1 MIYIAII
8 LFTIFLDQYSK
19 YLVLRY
25 LKPIDTFPLIEN
37 VFHLTYVEN
46 RGAAFSLFTNMQ
58 PFLIFVT
65 LVFAG
70 VLIYILIKTNKNRA
84 NLWVNLSLS
93 CIIGGAIGNLI
104 DRIRLNYVIDFLDFR
119 FIKFA
124 IFNFADIFVV
134 CGSISLLLAL
144 LANKDILT
152 EDPFKFLK

>member
-1 MIYIAII
+1 MIYLAVI

-25 LKPIDTFPLIEN
+25 LKPIDTYPLIEN

-58 PFLIFVT
+58 PFLIFIT
-65 LVFAG
+65 MIFAG
-70 VLIYILIKTNKNRA
+70 VLVYILLKTPKSRA
-84 NLWVNLSLS
+84 NLWVNLSVS
-93 CIIGGAIGNLI
+93 CIIGGAVGNLI

-124 IFNFADIFVV
+124 IFNFADVFVV

-144 LANKDILT
+144 LANRDILT
-152 EDPFKFLK
+152 EEPFKFLK

>member
-1 MIYIAII
+1 MIYLAII

-25 LKPIDTFPLIEN
+25 LKPVDTYPLIEN

-65 LVFAG
+65 SIFAG
-70 VLIYILIKTNKNRA
+70 ILIYILIKTPKTRA
-84 NLWVNLSLS
+84 NLWVNLSVS
-93 CIIGGAIGNLI
+93 CIIGGAVGNLV

-119 FIKFA
+119 FIQFA

>member
-1 MIYIAII
+1 MIYLAII

-25 LKPIDTFPLIEN
+25 LEPVDTYPLIEN

-65 LVFAG
+65 MIFAG
-70 VLIYILIKTNKNRA
+70 ALIYILIKTPKTRT
-84 NLWVNLSLS
+84 NLWVNLSVS

-124 IFNFADIFVV
+124 IFNFADVFVV

-152 EDPFKFLK
+152 EEPFKFLK

>member
-1 MIYIAII
+1 MIYLAVI

-25 LKPIDTFPLIEN
+25 LKPIDTYPLIEN

-58 PFLIFVT
+58 PFLIFIT
-65 LVFAG
+65 MIFAG
-70 VLIYILIKTNKNRA
+70 VLIYILIKTPKKRA
-84 NLWVNLSLS
+84 NLWVNLSVS

-124 IFNFADIFVV
+124 IFNFADVFVV
-134 CGSISLLLAL
+134 CGSISFLLAL
-144 LANKDILT
+144 FANRDIPT

>member
-1 MIYIAII
+1 MIYLAVI

-25 LKPIDTFPLIEN
+25 LKPIDTYPLIEN

-58 PFLIFVT
+58 PFLIFIT
-65 LVFAG
+65 MIFAG
-70 VLIYILIKTNKNRA
+70 VLIYILIKTPKKRA
-84 NLWVNLSLS
+84 NLWVNLSVS

-124 IFNFADIFVV
+124 IFNFADVFVV
-134 CGSISLLLAL
+134 CGSISFLLAL
-144 LANKDILT
+144 FANRDILT

>member
-1 MIYIAII
+1 MIYLAVI

-25 LKPIDTFPLIEN
+25 LKPIDTYPLIEN

-58 PFLIFVT
+58 PFLIFIT
-65 LVFAG
+65 MIFAG
-70 VLIYILIKTNKNRA
+70 VLIYILIKTPKKRA
-84 NLWVNLSLS
+84 NLWVNLSVS
-93 CIIGGAIGNLI
+93 CIIGGAI
-104 DRIRLNYVIDFLDFR
+104 YVIDFLDFR

-124 IFNFADIFVV
+124 IFNFADVFVV
-134 CGSISLLLAL
+134 CGSISFLLAL
-144 LANKDILT
+144 FANRDILT